1 MLAKFDSKSY
11 FNPHSLVIYTRWDK
25 LSFLGKNTYGKIVE
39 NNQPSLP
46 FWKTNLK
53 TKLNILIIQTSF
65 HIKKSFSNSSAFFCN
80 NSWRLKAVNYF
91 RKTLYLRR
99 LAGFW
104 LRFSVS
110 HFKYPS
116 LLWLSDVVCERFFIH
131 LF

>member
-53 TKLNILIIQTSF
+53 TKLNILIIQTCHFISRKAFPILRLSF
-65 HIKKSFSNSSAFFCN
+65 TIIADGWKPLSIFAKRFILDVWQDSDYASQSAISSIPPFFGFLT
-80 NSWRLKAVNYF
+80 SYVNDF
-91 RKTLYLRR
+91 
-99 LAGFW
+99 
-104 LRFSVS
+104 
-110 HFKYPS
+110 
-116 LLWLSDVVCERFFIH
+116 LSI
-131 LF
+131 